1 LRIWIA
7 LLCAALAVG
16 MRTDISQRRARIIRN
31 ASDRVEA
38 SDRYVDIGVTLKV
51 VRADERGETL
61 VEGGQKMVV
70 VGRPHPFGG
79 IVDTKSNPPRI
90 VGLSQ
95 NPQVWLCS
103 EDQFRVIRHADT
115 EPVGKLALGGM
126 GAGKT
131 TAGVIWVYLRWI
143 ENLVGRA
150 ADATAAR
157 ERAQR
162 ANDPSLAVVAP
173 QNEMGVTAPTET
185 RLSLVFN
192 EIFKLFPSHWWRY
205 NSETKIMTLCDGF
218 RVRGVSTHRQSAS
231 AGSRLQAFNWV
242 ALLADE
248 LQDSIDEF
256 IHMMAR
262 LRSKQDGRAKRLA
275 TATAKDFPEWRAL
288 KDNML
293 QSGVWQLH
301 SLLGPSSPFV
311 HPDHWNAMKRQM
323 TDRDYR
329 RLVMAEDLP
338 SESRLYHTFDRKENV
353 RPIPIGARKITSVVL
368 SRKTG
373 NPRHALLIG
382 HDPGSAKAGSVYLDA
397 YDVKGEVWWFVR
409 GELFTLHETAEQ
421 HAMRVLDRIRRDFGV
436 NTRPDAEIAH
446 VRAQPVG
453 QAEDKPDLD
462 VFRIWRRVGFDIKA
476 AQYKKDG
483 TGTGQIKKESR
494 IGMVNT
500 LFCDALGRRRLF
512 IECDDRGV
520 PVAPLLVS
528 ALETMERDEKGRA
541 EHEEKHVRHD
551 KSDLPAAL
559 GYGLH
564 PFEKESATALRSDI
578 QRGLG

>member
-1 LRIWIA
+1 LSLRTKFLLWIA
-7 LLCAALAVG
+7 ITAVLVGVFLL
-16 MRTDISQRRARIIRN
+16 TNQSYRRRQIVRGF
-31 ASDRVEA
+31 ASTVEA
-38 SDRYVDIGVTLKV
+38 VDRFVDIGVTLHV
-51 VRADERGETL
+51 VRADDKGEQLIDGARRMSILRTYNL
-61 VEGGQKMVV
+61 
-70 VGRPHPFGG
+70 GG
-79 IVDTKSNPPRI
+79 IVDTKANPPCI
-90 VGLSQ
+90 IEGPDGISKQ
-95 NPQVWLCS
+95 PQVWYCS
-103 EDQFRVIRHADT
+103 EDQERVILHDDS

-131 TAGVIWVYLRWI
+131 TAGIIWVYLRWL
-143 ENLVGRA
+143 EELGTRK
-150 ADATAAR
+150 
-157 ERAQR
+157 
-162 ANDPSLAVVAP
+162 
-173 QNEMGVTAPTET
+173 EMGITAPTEV
-185 RLSLVFN
+185 RLSTVFN
-192 EIFKLFPSHWWRY
+192 ELFAKFPAAWRSF
-205 NSETKIMTLCDGF
+205 NSETKIVTLCDGF
-218 RVRGVSTHRQSAS
+218 RIRGVSTHRQSAS

-242 ALLADE
+242 ALLSDE

-256 IHMMAR
+256 IHMQAR
-262 LRSKQDGRAKRLA
+262 LRSKTNGRAKRLA
-275 TATAKDFPEWRAL
+275 TATAKDFPEWRSL
-288 KDNML
+288 KDGML
-293 QSGVWQLH
+293 DSGVWVLH
-301 SLLGPSSPFV
+301 SLLGPSSPFI
-311 HPDHWNAMKRQM
+311 HPQHWDAMRRTM

-559 GYGLH
+559 GYGLW
-564 PFEKESATALRSDI
+564 PFCKESASALRQDI
-578 QRGLG
+578 GRHLG